1 MRRAITVSDTNSLL
15 EDYIPLDEAAQQ
27 PHMPSLRTLQRW
39 AAERRLPGLM
49 YLGRKP
55 FLSIDAF
62 RAGLKAREIKIAR
75 TGRK

>member
-1 MRRAITVSDTNSLL
+1 MSDTNLL
-15 EDYIPLDEAAQQ
+15 SDYIPLSSAAEQ
-27 PHMPSLRTLQRW
+27 PDVPSLRTLQTLGSG
-39 AAERRLPGLM
+39 ARLPGLM

-55 FLSIDAF
+55 FLNVPAF